1 VPDGDE
7 EKDSFSAGFKGSSE
21 AEGFRTITMIRFS
34 NKLNLS
40 FLSSI
45 AQKDGYVA
53 FDIGSSS
60 VKMVEAVVDKSGCRL
75 LNLGVLP
82 LPQGAMQNNMVVEG
96 RLVAEAIRKL
106 IQENGVRSS
115 QVISAV
121 PGRAVIIKKIQMP
134 RQDDDELE
142 ANVEFEAN
150 KLIPESLENVNL
162 DYQVLGYLEG
172 GNKMEVLLVAV
183 KKEIV
188 NSFTDVIE
196 AAGLTPA
203 IIDVDY
209 FAMESMYETNY
220 EPQAAGDV
228 IGLIHI
234 GARYTSITLLQNALS
249 TFTGDLPIGGEEF
262 TENLRREL
270 NTSADAAET
279 FKLTGTLEGKKGLD
293 IGAILYPSVKN
304 LVEEIRRTL
313 SLYAIVGSEEG
324 EGLKTIYLSGGSAKV
339 SGLSTLLQE
348 KMGVPV
354 IVAEPFR
361 GFTVSKKIDRSY
373 LAEAAP
379 LFAVGAGLSI
389 RRPED
394 K

>member
-1 VPDGDE
+1 MAALSG
-7 EKDSFSAGFKGSSE
+7 
-21 AEGFRTITMIRFS
+21 
-34 NKLNLS
+34 KLNLG

-45 AQKDGYVA
+45 GQKDGYVA

-60 VKMVEAVVDKSGCRL
+60 VKMVEAAVDKSGCRL
-75 LNLGVLP
+75 LNAGVMP
-82 LPQGAMQNNMVVEG
+82 LPAGAVQNNMVMEG

-106 IQENGVRSS
+106 IQQHGVRSS
-115 QVISAV
+115 KVISAV

-134 RQDDDELE
+134 RQDEDELE

-150 KLIPESLENVNL
+150 KLIPENLENVNL

-188 NSFTDVIE
+188 NSFADVIE

-220 EPQAAGDV
+220 EPQTAGEV

-234 GARYTSITLLQNALS
+234 GAHYTSINVLSNGIS
-249 TFTGDLPIGGEEF
+249 TFTGDLPVGGQEF
-262 TENLRREL
+262 TDSLRRAMQISDE
-270 NTSADAAET
+270 DAET
-279 FKLTGTLEGKKGLD
+279 FKIAGLMNGDKGSDLEALLRPAAQSLAED
-293 IGAILYPSVKN
+293 IQ
-304 LVEEIRRTL
+304 RTL
-313 SLYAIVGSEEG
+313 SLYGAIASEEG
-324 EGLKTIYLSGGSAKV
+324 IRNIYLTGGGAKV
-339 SGLSTLLQE
+339 VGLTSVMEERL
-348 KMGVPV
+348 GVPV
-354 IVAEPFR
+354 QLAEPFR
-361 GFTVSKKIDRSY
+361 NFRLGKNLNKVS
-373 LAEAAP
+373 LAEVAP
-379 LFAVGAGLSI
+379 LLGVAIGLAI
-389 RRPED
+389 RRPGD